1 MLVDAISRK
10 YYTAETSWLWDISF
24 EMLEGSKV
32 QNIYLTGKYAY
43 DLGVRFEEAGITTAK
58 IIVEPDLDRMA
69 EAIKAK
75 TGRMIYAV
83 TCFSDKEK
91 LYERVTLDPD
101 SVK

>member
-1 MLVDAISRK
+1 MLRRV
-10 YYTAETSWLWDISF
+10 TANKFFLHNFIA
-24 EMLEGSKV
+24 V
-32 QNIYLTGKYAY
+32 HPP
-43 DLGVRFEEAGITTAK
+43 ITTAK